1 MPRTKAQPFELAH
14 VVLQHGVRMRRFLFV
29 VVLSFCSGLLNT
41 QSAFTQ
47 TYNLTDMGTLGGMQS
62 FGQGINDSGQVGWL

>member
-1 MPRTKAQPFELAH
+1 
-14 VVLQHGVRMRRFLFV
+14 MRRFLFV